1 MASKYSDVAVRFSE
15 EDKLGFK
22 DYADGVIDIIEN
34 ISKEDTPFT
43 IGIFGSWGSGKS
55 SFMQIM
61 ENILQSMS
69 YETVFFRSW
78 EYGNE
83 EKPWI
88 PFMIKVVDKLFE
100 EEIDK
105 KKLIRNI
112 FLFSTDVVLQTYS
125 QGRMS
130 TGGILNSIRKVRK
143 TTPFREWSDEDAKVV
158 IERVTKIKE
167 FKNSITRIS
176 VNQNRLTFYHHG
188 VSVFCGVWCSI
199 IETNQIDIHIMGYA

>member
-1 MASKYSDVAVRFSE
+1 MASRYSDVAVRFSE
-15 EDKLGFK
+15 EDKLGFN

-61 ENILQSMS
+61 ESIVQSMS
-69 YETVFFRSW
+69 YETVFFKSW

-88 PFMIKVVDKLFE
+88 PFMINVVDKLFE
-100 EEIDK
+100 KEIDK

-112 FLFSTDVVLQTYS
+112 FPLPPRLQKRSDRSQSRFPTSPLCILQTYIN
-125 QGRMS
+125 QNPKANEIQADIHER
-130 TGGILNSIRKVRK
+130 NSINGCK
-143 TTPFREWSDEDAKVV
+143 
-158 IERVTKIKE
+158 
-167 FKNSITRIS
+167 
-176 VNQNRLTFYHHG
+176 G
-188 VSVFCGVWCSI
+188 VSEGCGKGDGTPRSLCPSDASI
-199 IETNQIDIHIMGYA
+199 VTR